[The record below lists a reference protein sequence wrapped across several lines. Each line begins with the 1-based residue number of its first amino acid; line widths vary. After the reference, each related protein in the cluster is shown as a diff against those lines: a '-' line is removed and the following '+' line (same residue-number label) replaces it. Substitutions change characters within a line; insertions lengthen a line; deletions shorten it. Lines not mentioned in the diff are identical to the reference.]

1 MKILTA
7 MILSCLLFAQTANVQ
22 IVHNSPY
29 PTVDIYVDEVLAL
42 QNIAYRTSTGVI
54 QLPTST
60 VVGVAPAGSEVIA
73 SFPFTLE
80 ENGNYVV
87 VASGIVGDQD
97 NPFDLKASTLDTVAV
112 DEENFALKVMHG
124 VTDAPAVD
132 IYANGSLL
140 IENLSY
146 GEFQGYLQI
155 PPGDYTLDVTAHGST
170 DPVASFYAPL
180 ANYGGLSGL
189 VYASGF
195 LSPTET
201 DSVFSTVLTTPS
213 GYTVQLPNSQTA
225 LQTEPGVQIIPTDFL
240 VLQNYPNPFNP
251 KTKIDYV
258 LFSDSRVSLSI
269 FDIHGKEINSLVDG
283 FQGAGSKS
291 VTWNSKDKNGN
302 FVSAGIYFYRIG
314 INGDFVTKQMI
325 LLK

>member
-1 MKILTA
+1 MKSI
-7 MILSCLLFAQTANVQ
+7 IVIFLSCLLFSQTANVQ

-29 PTVDIYVDEVLAL
+29 PTVDIYVDEVLTL
-42 QNIAYRTSTGVI
+42 QNIAYRTSTGVLE
-54 QLPTST
+54 LPIST

-80 ENGNYVV
+80 ENSNYVV
-87 VASGIVGDQD
+87 VASGIIGDQN

-112 DEENFALKVMHG
+112 DENSFALKVMHG

-155 PPGDYTLDVTAHGST
+155 PPADYILDVTAHGST

-180 ANYGGLSGL
+180 TNYGSLSGL

-195 LSPTET
+195 LSPADT
-201 DSVFSTVLTTPS
+201 DSIFSTVLTTPA
-213 GYTVQLPNSQTA
+213 GYTVQLPNTQTA
-225 LQTEPGVQIIPTDFL
+225 LQIGDGLSINPNNFEIGK
-240 VLQNYPNPFNP
+240 NYPNPFNP
-251 KTKIDYV
+251 TTTITYD
-258 LFSDSRVSLSI
+258 LSSDSKVSLSI
-269 FDIHGKEINSLVDG
+269 FDIYGKEVSNLVNES
-283 FQGAGSKS
+283 QSKGSKF
-291 VTWNSKDKNGN
+291 VIWDSKDKNGN
-302 FVSAGIYFYRIG
+302 AASSGIYFYRIG
-314 INGDFVTKQMI
+314 VDGVFVTKQMT